1 MKTILIIM
9 AVLSASGI
17 ALVSTDLRLNMD
29 SVHYLLRQVA
39 LCVVTALFFLSIVGL
54 LAYI

>member
-17 ALVSTDLRLNMD
+17 ALVSTDLKLNMD

-54 LAYI
+54 LAYV

>member
-9 AVLSASGI
+9 AGLSASGI

-39 LCVVTALFFLSIVGL
+39 LCVVTAIFFLSIVGL
-54 LAYI
+54 LIYV